1 MNADNNPGIDIKDAV
16 TAQAIEAKKASRA
29 LSLLSSH
36 DKNKALLSM
45 ADVLETKVALLLQE
59 NAADMEEG
67 RKKGLSAAL
76 LDRLLLTAER
86 VHQMAH
92 GLRQI
97 ANLPDPVGS
106 GIMSMRRPNGLDIRC
121 IRVPLGLVGIIYE
134 ARPNV
139 TADAIGLCLKSG
151 NAVMLRGG
159 SEAIHSNK
167 ALSFILAEAAYSA
180 GIPKGSIQ
188 FVAHTEHEAVDVMM
202 HLSQFID
209 VIIPRGGAGL
219 IQHVK
224 NNSTVPVIE
233 TGVGNCHVYVDSE
246 FDADTAS
253 RIIINAKT
261 SRPAVCN
268 AIETVLLHQ
277 DAANEFLLSLC
288 KQLQEHKVEIRGCER
303 CLDICSDLKPAT
315 EEDWSTEYGDLIL
328 SMKIVDDIDEA
339 IEHINTYGS
348 GHSEAIITTNYYHAL
363 KFQRMVDAAAV
374 YVNASTRFTD
384 GNEFGFGAE
393 IGISTQKL
401 HARGPMGLQAL
412 TTMKYLIYGEGQV
425 R

>member
-1 MNADNNPGIDIKDAV
+1 MNEGIDIKAAI
-16 TAQAIEAKKASRA
+16 TAQAAEAKRASRILA
-29 LSLLSSH
+29 QLSSY
-36 DKNKALLSM
+36 DKDKALLAM
-45 ADVLETKVALLLQE
+45 ADTLETKTALLLQE
-59 NAADMEEG
+59 NAADMEAG
-67 RKKGLSAAL
+67 RKKGLSSAM

-86 VHQMAH
+86 IHQIAH

-97 ANLPDPVGS
+97 AGLQDPVGN

-159 SEAIHSNK
+159 SEALHSNK
-167 ALSFILAEAAYSA
+167 ALATVLAEAAYGA

-188 FVAHTEHEAVDVMM
+188 FVAAVDHKAVDVMM
-202 HLSQFID
+202 KLSDFID

-219 IQHVK
+219 IKHVK
-224 NNSTVPVIE
+224 ENSTVPVIE
-233 TGVGNCHVYVDSE
+233 TGVGNCHVYVDDE
-246 FDADTAS
+246 FDPEIAC

-268 AIETVLLHQ
+268 AIETVLIHQ
-277 DAANEFLLSLC
+277 NAANEFLLDIC
-288 KQLQEHKVEIRGCER
+288 RRLQDHKVEIRGCER
-303 CLDICSDLKPAT
+303 CLDICAGLKPAT

-328 SMKIVDDIDEA
+328 SIKIVNDIDEA
-339 IEHINTYGS
+339 IEHINSYGS
-348 GHSEAIITTNYYHAL
+348 GHSEAIITTNYNHAL

-401 HARGPMGLQAL
+401 HARGPMGLEAL